1 MKRFSLPLDLP
12 RAVKKGCA
20 LEVWCGVCVCVCVRV
35 CMCVC
40 VCGREGGWN
49 LWSLVRTFIDFVS

>member
-20 LEVWCGVCVCVCVRV
+20 LEVWCGVCVCVCVRACV
-35 CMCVC
+35 YVCVC
-40 VCGREGGWN
+40 VWEGGGVEFVVFGKN
-49 LWSLVRTFIDFVS
+49 LY

>member
-12 RAVKKGCA
+12 LAVKKGCA
-20 LEVWCGVCVCVCVRV
+20 LEVWCGVVCVCVRV

-40 VCGREGGWN
+40 VCVCVCEGG
-49 LWSLVRTFIDFVS
+49 VEFVVFSKNFY

>member
-12 RAVKKGCA
+12 LAVKKGCA
-20 LEVWCGVCVCVCVRV
+20 LEVWCGVVCVCVRV

-40 VCGREGGWN
+40 VCVCEGG
-49 LWSLVRTFIDFVS
+49 VEFVVFSKNFY